1 MHFMEVGPW
10 QGLKPAANPEHL
22 RGAEASLFH
31 GEAVLLAFFSN
42 LLVYNLSHKGFWG
55 RARLQPCRHEPLS
68 ERALAPEGLLQNV
81 ENHL

>member
-42 LLVYNLSHKGFWG
+42 LLVYNLSHKGFWEG
-55 RARLQPCRHEPLS
+55 HSFSRAVTSPLVN
-68 ERALAPEGLLQNV
+68 GL
-81 ENHL
+81 